1 MIKKSKPHV
10 KILTSFILLIL
21 IGSLILI
28 MPFSVKD
35 NVSHNFLDALFT
47 STTSVTITGLVT
59 IDIASTY
66 TIFGKII
73 IAILIQLGG
82 LSITTLSFF
91 FLILFGS
98 KIGFV
103 DRDLIKENINYN
115 SRSGLVKTIKIIV
128 KVTLIIEL
136 IGVVLLTGF
145 FIYDG
150 YSFFNALGHATFHTI
165 SAFNNAGITIFS
177 NSSSLMLYK
186 NNVYFNLVTI
196 FLIVSGGMG
205 TLVIYDI
212 FTKGRY
218 KNYSTHT
225 KIIIKMTLIMF
236 LVGAVSIFLF
246 EKNITVLQA
255 LMHAAT
261 VRTAGFYSYDYNTVK
276 AVTLLF
282 TIIIMFIGGSPA
294 SSAGG
299 IKVTNLYT
307 LSKTTI
313 SNLTGNP
320 PLVNKRKI
328 VPEYE
333 SKAAL
338 VLILNLVVLIIGITV
353 VALFDSNLSL
363 TSVVFEAVSALSN
376 TGLSLSLTPYLSV
389 VSKITIIL
397 LMFIGR
403 VGVIT
408 FINAILI
415 KDKKISSIDYLK
427 ADYLI

>member
-1 MIKKSKPHV
+1 MIKRVKPHI
-10 KILTSFILLIL
+10 KILTSFILLIV
-21 IGSLILI
+21 IGSLFLI
-28 MPFSVKD
+28 MPFSVND

-47 STTSVTITGLVT
+47 STTSVTITGLTTV
-59 IDIASTY
+59 DIANTY

-73 IAILIQLGG
+73 IAILIQFGG
-82 LSITTLSFF
+82 LSVTTLSFF
-91 FLILFGS
+91 FLIMFGS

-103 DRDLIKENINYN
+103 ERDLIKENINYN
-115 SRSGLVKTIKIIV
+115 SRSGLVRTIKIIV
-128 KVTLIIEL
+128 KVTLIIEVL
-136 IGVVLLTGF
+136 GVILLTGF

-165 SAFNNAGITIFS
+165 SSFNNAGITIFT
-177 NSSSLMLYK
+177 NSSSLMIYK

-218 KNYSTHT
+218 KNFSTHT

-236 LVGAVSIFLF
+236 VVGAVSIFLF
-246 EKNITVLQA
+246 EKNTTIVQS

-261 VRTAGFYSYDYNTVK
+261 IRTAGFYSYDYNSVK

-299 IKVTNLYT
+299 IKVTSLYT
-307 LSKTTI
+307 LSKTMV
-313 SNLTGNP
+313 SNLTGRP
-320 PLVNKRKI
+320 ALVNKRKI
-328 VPEYE
+328 ISEYQ
-333 SKAAL
+333 SKASL
-338 VLILNLVVLIIGITV
+338 VLVLNLVVLILGITL
-353 VALFDSNLSL
+353 VALFDNTLSL
-363 TSVVFEAVSALSN
+363 TTIVFEAVSALSN
-376 TGLSLSLTPYLSV
+376 TGLSLNLTQYLSTL
-389 VSKITIIL
+389 SKITIIL
-397 LMFIGR
+397 LMLIGR

-408 FINAILI
+408 IINALLI
-415 KDKKISSIDYLK
+415 KEKKISSIDYLK